1 MDFQSDYHLL
11 HENKWPPDFY
21 WDFSSM
27 FFPFFSVDHTTQ
39 FNSIAKC
46 ILSHF
51 LDLSSLILFYSIL
64 FSVFV
69 RFVPY
74 FAYSISVRWT
84 ILLHCSIIKCIHWK
98 ITIYLSIL
106 YFVLRI
112 FFLLDILNKI
122 DQSTPVVCLLARS
135 FVRSICFAR
144 YSIWLHFMFS
154 SVLFIKITAQLL
166 TLNGN
171 DG

>member
-1 MDFQSDYHLL
+1 MATGFLL
-11 HENKWPPDFY
+11 GFFFHV
-21 WDFSSM
+21 FSLLFCWSHNTIQ
-27 FFPFFSVDHTTQ
+27 FDCKVHFVPFPGFIFAH
-39 FNSIAKC
+39 
-46 ILSHF
+46 
-51 LDLSSLILFYSIL
+51 SIL